1 MKILIDLNELNLS
14 TINMYSFLLTLG
26 NSKTRRILNYLH
38 IDDMEQLLKNI
49 YNNKETLSIE
59 ELNNFIINNK

>member
-1 MKILIDLNELNLS
+1 MKTLIDFNELNLS

-26 NSKTRRILNYLH
+26 NNKTRRILNYLH